1 MEAFR
6 TLTGGIR
13 FDKSK
18 IKPETNVF
26 AATKDKT
33 KNVQQTVDGSNVPQE
48 LDFFGVNRTNEVN
61 AEQEPVQTATK
72 KRKRQQETK
81 QEQPQASSSRVSIE
95 DLNVVLKRH
104 KIKLTGIDVPNP
116 CLSIDDLVAQTN
128 SNSLLVENWKQCGF
142 EQSTG
147 VQMASWGIMAAKR
160 DILACAPTG
169 SGKTLSF
176 IVPLLAM
183 YSPRPASTTRTK
195 ALKPKTVV
203 IEPTRELAM
212 QVLRETEKLS
222 RGGEWKVTVLGEGE
236 DGQAGKK
243 HKGNKKKKGKDKKE
257 AGAEKVE
264 VEEQR
269 AEEETEKL
277 APLVDMLISTPL
289 RLIYAIKNG
298 AVDVSDVRH
307 LVLDEADKL
316 FELNFVEQTDEI
328 LADCTHP
335 ELRKGMFSATMP
347 SSVEEM
353 AKSVMSGGGTG
364 AIRAIVGHKDSATE
378 TIDQKLMFVGTE
390 DHKLL
395 SLRSI
400 INEGQFTPPV
410 LIFVQSILRAKE
422 LANELLFD
430 GINVDAIH
438 AERTPEERD
447 KVVQGFADG
456 KIWCLIATDV
466 MGRGVDFKGVKL
478 VINYDFPQSA
488 GSYIHRIGRT
498 GRAGKQG
505 RSITFFTKADA
516 AYLKT
521 IVNVM
526 RASGCDVPEW
536 MLQLKNPSKKEKKK
550 LQLKPIA
557 RKDVSKTSGA
567 GSELEV
573 GSKRSKRKRVM
584 GGGKDAGD
592 GQKKKDKKDGGEKAD
607 KRPVKRSKADKEIEM
622 TE

>member
-18 IKPETNVF
+18 LKPETNLIAPARDVG
-26 AATKDKT
+26 
-33 KNVQQTVDGSNVPQE
+33 KNVAKAVDGSTVPAE
-48 LDFFGVNRTNEVN
+48 LDFFGLVKRQDAN
-61 AEQEPVQTATK
+61 AEQDYATTPSSSN
-72 KRKRQQETK
+72 KRKRQRETD
-81 QEQPQASSSRVSIE
+81 QRPLSSSSRVSIE
-95 DLNVVLKRH
+95 DLNAVLKKH

-116 CLSIDDLVAQTN
+116 CLSIQDLVTETN
-128 SNSLLVENWKQCGF
+128 STSLLSENWRTAGF

-183 YSPRPASTTRTK
+183 YPPRPDSTDRTK
-195 ALKPKTVV
+195 ALKPKTIV

-212 QVLRETEKLS
+212 QVLRETESLS
-222 RGGEWKVTVLGEGE
+222 KGGGWRVTVLGEHE
-236 DGQAGKK
+236 ENKTTKK
-243 HKGNKKKKGKDKKE
+243 QKDKKKHGKAKQQDDQE
-257 AGAEKVE
+257 EEE
-264 VEEQR
+264 VEEKQ
-269 AEEETEKL
+269 

-307 LVLDEADKL
+307 LILDEADKL

-328 LADCTHP
+328 LAACTHP
-335 ELRKGMFSATMP
+335 NLRKGMFSATMP

-364 AIRAIVGHKDSATE
+364 AVRAIVGHKDSATE

-400 INEGQFTPPV
+400 ISDGQFTPPV

-447 KVVQGFADG
+447 KVVKGFADG
-456 KIWCLIATDV
+456 RIWCLIATDV

-498 GRAGKQG
+498 GRAGKKG
-505 RSITFFTKADA
+505 RAITFFTKADA

-526 RASGCDVPEW
+526 RASGCEVPEW

-573 GSKRSKRKRVM
+573 DTKRSKRKRVM
-584 GGGKDAGD
+584 GGGSGAD
-592 GQKKKDKKDGGEKAD
+592 GKDKGKKNVDKAD
-607 KRPVKRSKADKEIEM
+607 KRPVKRSKADKQIAMDE
-622 TE
+622 